1 MVTLHYIY
9 TYKII
14 KEQKNKSFKT
24 IFPLDSYVNS
34 ANLSLPSLVSL
45 LSFLSP
51 SLPLIE

>member
-1 MVTLHYIY
+1 MATLHYIY
-9 TYKII
+9 VQNHQRT
-14 KEQKNKSFKT
+14 KNKSFKI